1 MDYYSILGVSKDASD
16 KDLKKAYKQKS
27 MQHHPD
33 RGGREEEF
41 KEINEAY
48 STLKDPHKRAMYDHQ
63 QTAGQGGFN
72 FNSGD
77 FRGRNPFEDIF
88 GGFGRSNNRQ
98 TRNRDVTIQLK
109 LSLEDVLNGKQLVTR
124 YQTQN
129 GKIKEADIDIPP
141 GINEGM
147 GIRFE
152 GLGDDSYPQFPPG
165 DLIVRVSIMTDRRWK
180 KDGIDLHTIIVVS
193 VFDCILGS
201 TAQITTLEGKRLE
214 LKIPKGTQPSAVFSI
229 PGHGMPDYR
238 TGRRGNIFV
247 KLNTIVPQIDNEDIL
262 TDIQKIKDSLA

>member
-1 MDYYSILGVSKDASD
+1 MDYYSILGVSKNASD
-16 KDLKKAYKQKS
+16 QDIRKAYKKKS

-33 RGGREEEF
+33 RPGGNEEQF
-41 KEINEAY
+41 KLVNEAY
-48 STLKDPHKRAMYDHQ
+48 SILSNPQKRTAYDNPRPQ
-63 QTAGQGGFN
+63 FN

>member
-1 MDYYSILGVSKDASD
+1 MDYYSILGVPRNASD
-16 KDLKKAYKQKS
+16 QDIRKAYKKQS

-33 RGGREEEF
+33 RGGDEAKF
-41 KEINEAY
+41 KEVNEAY
-48 STLKDPHKRAMYDHQ
+48 STLKDPQKRQQYDNPQ
-63 QTAGQGGFN
+63 PQFN

-88 GGFGRSNNRQ
+88 GGFGRNTSRQ
-98 TRNRDVTIQLK
+98 TRNKDVTIQLK
-109 LSLEDVLNGKQLVTR
+109 LRLEDVLNGKQLVTR

-165 DLIVRVSIMTDRRWK
+165 DLIVRVAIMSDRKWK
-180 KDGIDLHTIIVVS
+180 RDGSDLHTTIFVS
-193 VFDCILGS
+193 VFDCILGG
-201 TAQITTLEGKRLE
+201 TAQIITLEGKRLE

-229 PGHGMPDYR
+229 PAHGMPDYR
-238 TGRRGNIFV
+238 TGRRGNVFV
-247 KLNTIVPQIDNEDIL
+247 KLNTAVPKIDNEDIL
-262 TDIQKIKDSLA
+262 KDIEKIRDSLA